1 MAGASGP
8 VPFHAWGQW
17 PTQSTGMHRS
27 QAWRFQ
33 RVATPG
39 RRWGSVIDECH
50 HSAAVKQRKTRQVVK
65 KLPTSIK
72 DKGIPRAKAPC
83 ISFTKRKRKKLMG
96 ITRVTSSCP
105 CLILVVRG
113 ERSLL
118 KGVSGPRKFICVPLS
133 TSLISL
139 VFFLNK
145 LSRQHASSPFLQF
158 NESGFRRCM
167 KADYGGI
174 FISLPVREP
183 DIGMH
188 GLVACLFVPFLTCR
202 DPTDT

>member
-39 RRWGSVIDECH
+39 RRWGSVID
-50 HSAAVKQRKTRQVVK
+50 
-65 KLPTSIK
+65 
-72 DKGIPRAKAPC
+72 
-83 ISFTKRKRKKLMG
+83 
-96 ITRVTSSCP
+96 
-105 CLILVVRG
+105 
-113 ERSLL
+113 
-118 KGVSGPRKFICVPLS
+118 
-133 TSLISL
+133 
-139 VFFLNK
+139 
-145 LSRQHASSPFLQF
+145 
-158 NESGFRRCM
+158 ESGFRRCM